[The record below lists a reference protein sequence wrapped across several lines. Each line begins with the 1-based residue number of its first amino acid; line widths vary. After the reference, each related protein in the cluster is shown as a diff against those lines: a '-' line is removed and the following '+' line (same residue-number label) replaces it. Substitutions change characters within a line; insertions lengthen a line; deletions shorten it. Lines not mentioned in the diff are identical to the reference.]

1 MKVKNIVFSGV
12 MGAILMGATGAHAA
26 ISVASQGYVD
36 AKVGK
41 VATSVTELGTTVS
54 STYQTKDD
62 AATAAQQTA
71 AALDLKANAAD
82 VYTKEYVNTELAKLE
97 LKTDA
102 IDKLNAAKVY
112 TEEQINALKGALG
125 TGGEGE
131 EGGTG
136 LTGQVLT
143 NTSDIVSL
151 KDKVGD
157 KTVAQSIADAIS
169 AQDLTNKFAAKED
182 VSNKASQITEGMDKA
197 QMYPTVSLTESLIS
211 GANQGMSDL
220 IGAVENGKTV
230 VGMIAEGD
238 NALAQ
243 RVTNIE
249 ESDYATSGVKATTV
263 AQVDTNKTDI
273 AGIKAEQITQNS
285 DIGTLK
291 DTVAKLDGTGEG
303 SVAKALTDAKTYADG
318 KASAAQAAAE
328 ATAAGAL
335 DAAKTELEGKIS
347 AAQSAATYDDTKVKA
362 DIAANAGDIST
373 IKGEQT
379 TQNNAITALQESLA
393 AGGATADAIADAKK
407 AGTDANSALEAYKT
421 TNDAA
426 VASKVAQSDYDTKVQ
441 ALEAK
446 DNELVQALTT
456 KIEMPA
462 ACETQD
468 CVLSINKATNKVSW
482 APLTEPVEDFLN

>member
-54 STYQTKDD
+54 NTYQTKDD

-82 VYTKEYVNTELAKLE
+82 VYTKDYVNTELAKLE

-102 IDKLNAAKVY
+102 IDKLNAAKDY

-157 KTVAQSIADAIS
+157 KTVAQSIADAVAGITASETAEAGSFIS
-169 AQDLTNKFAAKED
+169 SVTQADGKVSIGTTAFKDVIAEDEKSTNAPTAAAVAGFVKSATNILSTNT
-182 VSNKASQITEGMDKA
+182 SNLASELSSLGQEVDQMDKDYKAKDAELQQAITEAKA
-197 QMYPTVSLTESLIS
+197 
-211 GANQGMSDL
+211 D
-220 IGAVENGKTV
+220 
-230 VGMIAEGD
+230 AEAD
-238 NALAQ
+238 
-243 RVTNIE
+243 
-249 ESDYATSGVKATTV
+249 ATSKA
-263 AQVDTNKTDI
+263 AQ
-273 AGIKAEQITQNS
+273 
-285 DIGTLK
+285 
-291 DTVAKLDGTGEG
+291 
-303 SVAKALTDAKTYADG
+303 ALTDAKTYADG
-318 KASAAQAAAE
+318 KASEAQSAAE
-328 ATAAGAL
+328 ATAADAL
-335 DAAKTELEGKIS
+335 ATAKADLEGKIS
-347 AAQSAATYDDTKVKA
+347 AAQTAATYDDTKVKA
-362 DIAANAGDIST
+362 DIAANAVDIST

-379 TQNNAITALQESLA
+379 TQNNAITELQESLA
-393 AGGATADAIADAKK
+393 EGGATAEAIADAKK

-426 VASKVAQSDYDTKVQ
+426 VASKVAQSEYDTKVQ
-441 ALEAK
+441 ALETK

-482 APLTEPVEDFLN
+482 APLTEPVEDFLK

>member
-54 STYQTKDD
+54 STYQTKAD
-62 AATAAQQTA
+62 AATAAQQTS
-71 AALDLKANAAD
+71 AALELKANAAD
-82 VYTKEYVNTELAKLE
+82 VYTKDYVNTELAKLE

-102 IDKLNAAKVY
+102 IDKLNAAKEY

-136 LTGQVLT
+136 LTGQVLS

-157 KTVAQSIADAIS
+157 KTVAQSIADAVAGITASETAEAGSFIS
-169 AQDLTNKFAAKED
+169 SVTQADGKVSIGTTAFKDAIAEDEKSTNAPTAVAVKTYVDAQVSSVSTASGARLDKVEQDVVDLTA
-182 VSNKASQITEGMDKA
+182 
-197 QMYPTVSLTESLIS
+197 TVS
-211 GANQGMSDL
+211 Q
-220 IGAVENGKTV
+220 
-230 VGMIAEGD
+230 
-238 NALAQ
+238 
-243 RVTNIE
+243 
-249 ESDYATSGVKATTV
+249 
-263 AQVDTNKTDI
+263 NKTD
-273 AGIKAEQITQNS
+273 AETGIQE
-285 DIGTLK
+285 
-291 DTVAKLDGTGEG
+291 AK
-303 SVAKALTDAKTYADG
+303 SAAAQALTDAKTYADG
-318 KASAAQAAAE
+318 KASAAQSAAE

-335 DAAKTELEGKIS
+335 ATAKTELEGKIS
-347 AAQSAATYDDTKVKA
+347 AAQSAATYDDTQVKA

-379 TQNNAITALQESLA
+379 TQNNAIIALQESLA
-393 AGGATADAIADAKK
+393 EGGATADAIADAKK

-446 DNELVQALTT
+446 DNELVQALAT
-456 KIEMPA
+456 KIAMPA

-468 CVLSINKATNKVSW
+468 CVLSINKATNTVSW
-482 APLTEPVEDFLN
+482 APLTEPVEDFLK